1 MEPGAD
7 DGPRAADHG
16 GRRRRL
22 RTAPTVPAT
31 LEHCWVSDVHGRLP
45 ALLLEWR
52 RTGTGFQGRVV
63 RPVYDEAE
71 GWLIVEEWLDSS
83 LLSPI

>member
-1 MEPGAD
+1 M
-7 DGPRAADHG
+7 
-16 GRRRRL
+16 
-22 RTAPTVPAT
+22 
-31 LEHCWVSDVHGRLP
+31 SDVHGRLP